1 MKLSKRIL
9 SLLLAA
15 MMVLTFAACGAPAEE
30 APAEQPTTDAPA
42 EDTADDEEPAGDESD
57 VMIRL
62 AWIGEGADKADMEAA
77 LQPFKDDTGYGIELI
92 YIPGSWG
99 DYFTKIQT
107 MIAGGEPVDVAYVAI
122 EGFQMFIESGLAQ
135 PITGYAEAHAD
146 VYDAVKNDIH
156 PNLLSTLEFGEEQ
169 YALPRDW
176 NNVVMHFN
184 TDLLAEAGLEVPGES
199 WSQQDFLDYC
209 EALTKEEDGL
219 KQYAFAIPDGYFSLE
234 AWLYNFD
241 AQYMND
247 EFTESEINSANAVE
261 AFQLLQDLVHVYG
274 YAPIPEE
281 GANYIQAMVDGQI
294 AMHTAGRWPST
305 TYYANEFEAAAVQ
318 YLPTFKTNQVITGV
332 GGIFVMADTEVYE
345 PAAALSTFIA
355 GPVFVEDYL
364 SIGGIP
370 ALESVAEA
378 VITPD
383 MIPINGEKYYYPS
396 AEIVKP
402 VHSPASY
409 PECEDIVMRARA
421 EIVVNGAD
429 VQATLDAAAME
440 MNSVLAS

>member
-1 MKLSKRIL
+1 MRLSKRIL
-9 SLLLAA
+9 SALLAA
-15 MMVLTFAACGAPAEE
+15 LMVIAFSACGAPAEE
-30 APAEQPTTDAPA
+30 TPSTTDDPASEGSTTEDSA
-42 EDTADDEEPAGDESD
+42 EDTSD
-57 VMIRL
+57 IMVRL
-62 AWIGEGADKADMEAA
+62 AWIGEGLDKSDMEAA
-77 LQPFKDDTGYGIELI
+77 LQPYKDETGYGVELI
-92 YIPGSWG
+92 YIPGTWG

-107 MIAGGEPVDVAYVAI
+107 MIAGGEPVDAAYVAI

-135 PITGYAEAHAD
+135 PLTEYAEQNAD

-156 PNLLSTLEFGEEQ
+156 PNLLATLEFGENSEQ

-184 TDLLAEAGLEVPGES
+184 TDLLTEAGLEVPAED
-199 WSQQDFLDYC
+199 WNQQDFLDYC
-209 EALTKEEDGL
+209 EALTKEEEGI
-219 KQYAFAIPDGYFSLE
+219 KTYGFAIPDGYFSLE
-234 AWLYNFD
+234 AFLFNFD

-247 EFTESEINSANAVE
+247 EMTESEINSANSVE
-261 AFQLLQDLVHVYG
+261 AFQFLQDLVHVYG
-274 YAPIPEE
+274 YSPIPED

-318 YLPTFKTNQVITGV
+318 YLPTFKTNTVITGV

-345 PAAALSTFIA
+345 AAAALSTFIA

-370 ALESVAEA
+370 ALESIAEK
-378 VITPD
+378 VITPE
-383 MIPINGEKYYYPS
+383 MIPINGDKYYYPS
-396 AEIVKP
+396 ADIVKP

-421 EIVVNGAD
+421 EIIVNGAD
-429 VQATLDAAAME
+429 VQSTLDAAAME